1 MPGTADDEPIATPK
15 TLRDHPISTGSEHV
29 HKNVP
34 IASCSSRQSEYGRF
48 VSVDAV
54 AEPTDPERCSG
65 ELTMLTEFLDFYRT
79 VLLRKASGLTDV
91 QLTAT
96 VAASTLTIGQLI
108 RHMTL
113 VEDHWFDETFA
124 GRPEREPWASADWDA
139 DRDWE
144 MTTAHGM
151 SFADLHADFDEAC
164 KRSRDH
170 LAAAASLDVLASGG
184 DTSNGVSLRW
194 IVIHMIE
201 EYARHCG
208 HADILRE
215 SIDGRIGD

>member
-1 MPGTADDEPIATPK
+1 M
-15 TLRDHPISTGSEHV
+15 
-29 HKNVP
+29 
-34 IASCSSRQSEYGRF
+34 
-48 VSVDAV
+48 SVDAV
-54 AEPTDPERCSG
+54 AEPSNPERRSD
-65 ELTMLTEFLDFYRT
+65 ELAMLTGFLDFYRT
-79 VLLRKASGLTDV
+79 VLLRKASGLTPV

-96 VAASTLTIGQLI
+96 VAASTLTIGRLL

-124 GRPEREPWASADWDA
+124 GLPEREPWASADWDA

-151 SFADLHADFDEAC
+151 TFADLRADFDEAC
-164 KRSRDH
+164 ERSRSH
-170 LAAAASLDVLASGG
+170 VAAAPSLDVLATGG
-184 DTSNGVSLRW
+184 DSDNCVSLRW
-194 IVIHMIE
+194 ILIHMIE

-215 SIDGRIGD
+215 SIDGRVGD